1 MANGGFSVFRG
12 TLKRLAVDAEEEPAR
27 AAAFQWA
34 FPGFLDPP
42 DELIVR
48 SGNPTNT
55 SPPIRRRRY
64 SGGSLVSTRPLPRGR
79 YATVC
84 VNSDG
89 DDHWCLCQEL
99 RSYAGSALRQ
109 KIYAYDLGESSVRQR
124 FEESG
129 WLTGRRLG
137 LHFVDPNWEIYSR
150 YASIGDSASINAR
163 QPGFWRTYLDYIVE
177 TVEIDDVVDLRLPKS
192 ADWFYQTFRKGFGE
206 VWRKPAGESTVRFQD
221 ILPSLLSADL
231 GGSLVTDAIGV
242 CLRSLGAQGL
252 IYPSAR
258 CDPETVIDGGT
269 FRWATGFNFVDFRGV
284 GMSASELG
292 GVRFDDPDPWDIG
305 FRWPNLRL
313 EVAELSEDRTL
324 AEQWKGSWR
333 VLGLRQAH
341 EQFWEAGGLLG
352 GRDIGEWEQQ
362 ETDIRGEFVREL
374 NRRLKEG
381 AAPTEE

>member
-177 TVEIDDVVDLRLPKS
+177 TVEIDDVWIYVYPRARTGFIRRFERGLAKS
-192 ADWFYQTFRKGFGE
+192 
-206 VWRKPAGESTVRFQD
+206 
-221 ILPSLLSADL
+221 
-231 GGSLVTDAIGV
+231 GGSRPGK
-242 CLRSLGAQGL
+242 
-252 IYPSAR
+252 AR
-258 CDPETVIDGGT
+258 
-269 FRWATGFNFVDFRGV
+269 FDFRIYCP
-284 GMSASELG
+284 AC
-292 GVRFDDPDPWDIG
+292 FP
-305 FRWPNLRL
+305 
-313 EVAELSEDRTL
+313 
-324 AEQWKGSWR
+324 
-333 VLGLRQAH
+333 
-341 EQFWEAGGLLG
+341 
-352 GRDIGEWEQQ
+352 
-362 ETDIRGEFVREL
+362 
-374 NRRLKEG
+374 
-381 AAPTEE
+381 PT